1 MIDSESL
8 DREDSEMLKAY
19 FEFEKHQTSTSKEV
33 LAGVTTFLTM
43 AYILVVQPKVLAV
56 DFAGNETGMSPSAI
70 LLATCLS
77 AGFASILM
85 GVLARLP
92 IALAPGMGTN
102 YFFVGVVMGI
112 GGMQLTGVAWQ
123 QALAIVFVSGILFLI
138 ISAVGARQLILN
150 VMSPGLK
157 SAIGVGIG
165 LFIAMI
171 GLKNAGVIHAAPSL
185 VELNLKGLRS
195 ADAAVFWSGLFVT
208 LVLMARKL
216 PGSILIGLV
225 VSGVV
230 AASWGK
236 ISPTSIVGTPDADTT
251 LLFQLD
257 FSAVITFQGVSWIL
271 VFLFMDIFDT
281 TGTLVGVSQQA
292 GLIENGEV
300 PRMNRAMLADSAGT
314 IFGALVGTSTV
325 TSYIESAAGVQQG
338 GRTGLTA
345 VVVGLLFLAAIF
357 LSPLLLA
364 LSGYSPL
371 TASALVV
378 VGAMMFRSAAEIDW
392 KDESESIP
400 AFLVILGIP
409 LFFSIGDGIAL
420 GLIASPIVK
429 LASRKESDVSITGVV
444 LAGLLIAYYVFVRAT

>member
-1 MIDSESL
+1 VKLNGRPLIDSESL

-157 SAIGVGIG
+157 SAIGVG
-165 LFIAMI
+165 
-171 GLKNAGVIHAAPSL
+171 
-185 VELNLKGLRS
+185 
-195 ADAAVFWSGLFVT
+195 
-208 LVLMARKL
+208 
-216 PGSILIGLV
+216 
-225 VSGVV
+225 
-230 AASWGK
+230 
-236 ISPTSIVGTPDADTT
+236 
-251 LLFQLD
+251 
-257 FSAVITFQGVSWIL
+257 
-271 VFLFMDIFDT
+271 
-281 TGTLVGVSQQA
+281 
-292 GLIENGEV
+292 
-300 PRMNRAMLADSAGT
+300 
-314 IFGALVGTSTV
+314 
-325 TSYIESAAGVQQG
+325 
-338 GRTGLTA
+338 
-345 VVVGLLFLAAIF
+345 
-357 LSPLLLA
+357 
-364 LSGYSPL
+364 
-371 TASALVV
+371 
-378 VGAMMFRSAAEIDW
+378 
-392 KDESESIP
+392 
-400 AFLVILGIP
+400 
-409 LFFSIGDGIAL
+409 
-420 GLIASPIVK
+420 
-429 LASRKESDVSITGVV
+429 
-444 LAGLLIAYYVFVRAT
+444 